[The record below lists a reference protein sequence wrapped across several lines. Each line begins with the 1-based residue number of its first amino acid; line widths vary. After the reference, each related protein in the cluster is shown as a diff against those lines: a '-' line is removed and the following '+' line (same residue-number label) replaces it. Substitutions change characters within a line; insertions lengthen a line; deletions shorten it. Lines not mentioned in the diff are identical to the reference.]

1 MMGNVEAADIAVEI
15 ALCRMLEQSP
25 ISRNGNELYCGL
37 LSQVYDACLEE
48 NRDRWTE
55 PSPPAVDTIADL
67 LSLLPPRERA
77 TLVLASIEGCGYAT
91 IAEIT
96 KSSEMAVRKD
106 LVQAR
111 EKLRLMTVK
120 PIETTTEGEEIDRSA
135 VAK

>member
-1 MMGNVEAADIAVEI
+1 
-15 ALCRMLEQSP
+15 MLEQSP
-25 ISRNGNELYCGL
+25 ISRNENELYCGL

-48 NRDRWTE
+48 YRDRWTD
-55 PSPPAVDTIADL
+55 PSPPVVETIADL

-77 TLVLASIEGCGYAT
+77 TLVLASIEGCDYAM

-96 KSSEMAVRKD
+96 KSSELAVRMD

-111 EKLRLMTVK
+111 EKLRLMTVQ
-120 PIETTTEGEEIDRSA
+120 PVETTTEGEEIDRSA